1 MAHGE
6 GHGQHRQAE
15 RQGDAGI
22 ADAHIGHAGG
32 QHRRAAA
39 AQHQPES
46 PENSAPHRFDKACM
60 MVVPWTENPKISRRA
75 IPDFKALQSRRRRHA
90 PGCCLKSPLELPST
104 RQRKLQISPIRN
116 RFHVHHGCRLRAAK
130 PVSETRAIRRRP
142 DAAAGLS
149 GQSLAGS
156 PARDLPAGTIVDLPS
171 VRYSNG
177 QMEMRP
183 ADRATAALMGVVQP
197 RAFEAFKAALL
208 NDGDWRGLL
217 HAFER
222 SIPQNP
228 GGGWGVPH
236 RGRRVPQEHR
246 LSAGPAGLRPTD
258 PAGHA
263 WIGLHSSTS
272 EPSGHRT

>member
-32 QHRRAAA
+32 QHPAPA

-60 MVVPWTENPKISRRA
+60 MVVPWTENPKISRRAIPAPHRFDKACMMVVPWTEKISRRA

-142 DAAAGLS
+142 DAAAGPCPAS
-149 GQSLAGS
+149 PGS
-156 PARDLPAGTIVDLPS
+156 
-171 VRYSNG
+171 
-177 QMEMRP
+177 RP
-183 ADRATAALMGVVQP
+183 ATCRPAPSSTCPACAIATARWKCARRTAP
-197 RAFEAFKAALL
+197 R
-208 NDGDWRGLL
+208 
-217 HAFER
+217 
-222 SIPQNP
+222 PP
-228 GGGWGVPH
+228 
-236 RGRRVPQEHR
+236 
-246 LSAGPAGLRPTD
+246 
-258 PAGHA
+258 
-263 WIGLHSSTS
+263 
-272 EPSGHRT
+272 